1 MLQLVAKNLKNN
13 LLWYSLG
20 AIALGWGL
28 GLLAPSAVAGSQK
41 AISVASTIVVFFM
54 IYPMMINLDL
64 TKLGGIA
71 KSPKPI
77 VLSLVYNFILT
88 PLISWVLARLFFQNH
103 PEIALGFWLVMLIPG
118 SSMSLGYT
126 GLTKGDLGLGAV
138 ALGVTFVIVPFA
150 MPVFMHF
157 LGSAYNV
164 PVPIKSLLTTILL
177 VLILPMIL
185 GDLTRRL
192 IVKRSG
198 KEGFERIQPL
208 FSIVTILGLLLIVT
222 LIFFSKSPGLAKQ
235 WRMLLLLAVVTFLYL
250 AIMFPLLTLADKAFG
265 LSYEQHMGIAF
276 LSTGKNNGTAIAIA
290 VMAFSPLVAI
300 PAATLPLFQIIFSI
314 LYVQLAPR
322 IRRLW
327 EVPANSPREVT
338 R

>member
-1 MLQLVAKNLKNN
+1 MLKLVAKNLKDN
-13 LLWYSLG
+13 LLWYSLA

-54 IYPMMINLDL
+54 VYPMMVNLDL
-64 TKLGGIA
+64 GKLPGA
-71 KSPKPI
+71 VRNPKPI
-77 VLSLVYNFILT
+77 VLSLIFNYVVT

-126 GLTKGDLGLGAV
+126 GLSKGDIGLGAV
-138 ALGVTFVIVPFA
+138 ALGANFLLAPFA
-150 MPVFMHF
+150 LPVFLHF
-157 LGSAYNV
+157 LGASYNV
-164 PVPIKSLLTTILL
+164 PVPIGDLLKTIVL

-192 IVKRSG
+192 ILRNSG
-198 KEGFERIQPL
+198 KEGFGRAQPL
-208 FSIVTILGLLLIVT
+208 FALVTIAGMLVIVA
-222 LIFFSKSPGLAKQ
+222 LIFFSKSAVLATQ
-235 WRMLLLLAVVTFLYL
+235 WRMLIPLAVVTLLYL
-250 AIMFPLLTLADKAFG
+250 AVQFPFITFINRALG
-265 LSYEQHMGIAF
+265 LSYEQHMAIAF

-290 VMAFSPLVAI
+290 VLAFSPLVAI

-322 IRRLW
+322 IRGRW
-327 EVPANSPREVT
+327 NISADSPRP
-338 R
+338 